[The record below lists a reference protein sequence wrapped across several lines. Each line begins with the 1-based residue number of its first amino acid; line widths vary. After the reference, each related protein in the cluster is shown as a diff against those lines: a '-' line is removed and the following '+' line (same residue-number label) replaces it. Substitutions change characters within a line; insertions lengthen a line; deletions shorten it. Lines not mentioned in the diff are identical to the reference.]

1 MERGILTGTAVQS
14 RQTTAID
21 LCYGWL
27 KIPPRCMLD
36 HPNAERTLNHLI
48 SGFENFER
56 KINYTFQ
63 NKAYLLQAFTH
74 ASYHYNTI
82 TGQTSPHSIRTVF
95 IVSDGRRG
103 CTVKYFG
110 CLFALVTQ
118 VFCDFLFSVVL
129 SLFTAQFRL
138 FYNTCK

>member
-1 MERGILTGTAVQS
+1 MEEGAAAGALQTPGTPA
-14 RQTTAID
+14 TD

-36 HPNAERTLNHLI
+36 HPDAEHTLNHLI

-56 KINYTFQ
+56 KISYTFE

-82 TGQTSPHSIRTVF
+82 TGQSKDLSIALILLSNQQPSEGPDEGSV
-95 IVSDGRRG
+95 GRHQLLCADHHHR
-103 CTVKYFG
+103 
-110 CLFALVTQ
+110 
-118 VFCDFLFSVVL
+118 
-129 SLFTAQFRL
+129 RH
-138 FYNTCK
+138 

>member
-1 MERGILTGTAVQS
+1 MIVLPCCQVLPLEEGVVGGAMQRHRAAAS
-14 RQTTAID
+14 E

-36 HPNAERTLNHLI
+36 HPDAEHTLHHLI

-82 TGQTSPHSIRTVF
+82 TGAWAF
-95 IVSDGRRG
+95 LRRG
-103 CTVKYFG
+103 AGGG
-110 CLFALVTQ
+110 CWSSSRPPAPLQIVTSGWSS
-118 VFCDFLFSVVL
+118 SVMQ
-129 SLFTAQFRL
+129 S
-138 FYNTCK
+138 